1 MGILAFDDI
10 LDVVQEEAT
19 EDFERVAGI
28 SPVDESCMDAGVL
41 TLTRKRFTWLLVC
54 SVTQVFSSIIL
65 ETCAFALE
73 SVVALAFFIPLL
85 IDTGGNTGTQNA
97 ALASLRGLTMGTG
110 YGVALT
116 VGIPVVAVVSLGN
129 IVGSLMPFIARK
141 FRIDP
146 AIMSGPF
153 ITTMVDIIGLLVC
166 FAVAR
171 RILGLG

>member
-85 IDTGGNTGTQNA
+85 IDTGGNTATQSV
-97 ALASLRGLTMGTG
+97 ALVIRGLTIGEIS
-110 YGVALT
+110 VDDVKKVISKEL
-116 VGIPVVAVVSLGN
+116 VLGN
-129 IVGSLMPFIARK
+129 LVGALMPFIARK
-141 FRIDP
+141 FRFDP

-166 FAVAR
+166 FAVPR